1 MFEELRKRLRDGYY
15 SFLAKRYIRN
25 LSKKDSS
32 KELSLE
38 VVPEEVKYKVLEEG
52 LTEDKDLIY
61 SLIMNLASKEQR
73 QEMIW
78 KYVTK
83 ESHPD
88 VKVILDLPE
97 SLKIEVLEGRLTGYY
112 TWDIEK
118 IFDSLSDAGVIR
130 LVEANKDRLVDRL
143 NREKEIDSLYS
154 RNPDVKD
161 FLESILYSRYQK
173 MEDEESKRK
182 FDEIMP
188 VDDLRER
195 IEDKIY
201 SAIGHDAERY
211 VEENLDSLT
220 SEDKKVKYLQD
231 KDYDSSVF
239 REMFKTLSEEARRE
253 VLRNNVFSRENIY
266 RYVTDRRKKGK
277 EQRFGYYLNEYLE
290 FAEVDF
296 KTIED
301 LFYVVSDF
309 YSERILLYNMVGDE
323 EKSKLILSDRNY
335 NEADNKRTDMVFGIQ
350 DEEVLVD
357 TIHEYAGKIDKTSY
371 GDRDALYEYLLS
383 KMTDDVKAKVVKKEI
398 DSGKDI
404 NLNLFIKTL
413 PEVTSREELKEI
425 LLHDFTDERF
435 RLKNN
440 NQNNK
445 DITLVDTLIVD
456 KIVEY
461 DLSEEL
467 LTEGDINNYSE
478 EIKFLLLLNSS
489 KETREKILEE
499 HEELRDIVE
508 TINENEQSLKTLSDG
523 TSGALGR
530 LTFYRNLITEINKQ
544 KRDRENNEQTN
555 GQTNMK
561 KYSISEKLAFL
572 EKFQGKHAS
581 IAETILFDFLDDE
594 ILNEFG
600 GLENVENLVRY
611 PAVQRHIIDM
621 DREHLKVVRHIN
633 SYVSNNMEN
642 GDYVLIEML
651 GEYFN
656 SYKAW
661 DDTIRRYPA
670 AGEIY
675 SAIAKYI
682 SVHDN
687 IPEGINRNIFNII
700 TNSRAYSRM
709 FDEMDRNMTM
719 EDIENI
725 EEVKDDFFDKII
737 TGENKDSAFGVKEA
751 YLLKYYNISL
761 SEAKSKVT
769 EYMTF
774 IESLDDTSE
783 NLPLKKYIF
792 ALHNVLVSNTEILSA
807 AYEISKQ
814 EEGIDRIEIE
824 VLESAIKE
832 KIAEEIKD
840 TLYKPGEEKLGT
852 TSVVLEDGTEHHVD
866 VYEAKDD
873 FNMLVTVLDAYGGG
887 EGVYENYAEQWNT
900 NKYAQN
906 QRICTTYI
914 GNNSLKPV
922 KRNNCVIYGFTE
934 FPNSFLVKMAPYD
947 IVSKN
952 DGLVTTSSRDVMC
965 MDPKSL
971 INNTRRYNE
980 IDIER
985 TDENGEK
992 IQPSYIICFAKS
1004 MDEVNEESKK
1014 AAAQFGIPIILID
1027 REKIAEKEAAKVDE
1041 TLQRFVEEKDIS
1053 LIDNIVEEFCNN
1065 KYGSE
1070 TTAKDKNEAKEN
1082 GTEAELVH
1090 IDEKYF
1096 SDERLVEVLQTMIDV
1111 AKAEEAAGNIEKSK
1125 EILSAIKAAVR
1136 KEGDKHEL
1144 WQKKFGALMT
1154 YSPFEAEIFK
1164 DIIDQISTPEDERVR
1179 LDEKKVRE
1187 KLEFLTKID
1196 GDKNKVE
1203 LGKREETF
1211 REDSYTMEDVQQKI
1225 LDFTAE
1231 ELEMICDYTYK
1242 NSTISYMYTLM
1253 VGKDVGLSNEQ
1264 INLIIEAGRKENYKD
1279 APEGFSEKDVNVIN
1293 QLYMLKQSSSYDL
1306 KLMIELTENPV
1317 EKQMKENE
1325 DITNQIFE
1333 AAIKKGI
1340 IYERDYDIESLTVEE
1355 KIEILKG
1362 QDSYEIY
1369 KVVDD
1374 IRMKEQNEERADKI
1388 FDIEHYF
1395 SFMMGTGHHGLEYML
1410 SLPEEERKEFI
1421 LMVKVMADA
1430 KSLAHVAEDKSRTNR
1445 KELLLEESERYL
1457 PTAFQIQE
1465 AFANQRLDEVIDK
1478 EGYEKDRERIKVKLA
1493 EDGRSPVEYAYELDR
1508 FFEKKKVNEKG
1519 EEK

>member
-25 LSKKDSS
+25 LNKKDSS

-52 LTEDKDLIY
+52 LTDDKDLIY

-73 QEMIW
+73 QEMIK
-78 KYVTK
+78 KYITE
-83 ESHPD
+83 ESYP
-88 VKVILDLPE
+88 KVEELLKLPE
-97 SLKIEVLEGRLTGYY
+97 PLRIELLEEKVTGYY
-112 TWDIEK
+112 THDIKK
-118 IFDSLSDAGVIR
+118 IVDSLSDTGFVR
-130 LVEANKDRLVDRL
+130 LVETNKERLERRL
-143 NREKEIDSLYS
+143 NSETKIDSIYG
-154 RNPDVKD
+154 RNPDVSE

-173 MEDEESKRK
+173 IEDEETKSK
-182 FDEIMP
+182 FDEIIS
-188 VDDLRER
+188 VDNLKAR

-201 SAIGHDAERY
+201 SAIGYDAERY
-211 VEENLDSLT
+211 ILENIEYLIDES
-220 SEDKKVKYLQD
+220 KKVRYLQD
-231 KDYDSSVF
+231 KDHDSSTF
-239 REMFKTLSEEARRE
+239 IGMFKTLSKESRLE
-253 VLRNNVFSRENIY
+253 VLKNNVFSREKINGYIAE
-266 RYVTDRRKKGK
+266 RRSRGI
-277 EQRFGYYLNEYLE
+277 EQRFGVYLREYLE
-290 FAEVDF
+290 SAEVDF

-301 LFYVVSDF
+301 LYYVTSNYTSD
-309 YSERILLYNMVGDE
+309 RILLYNMVEDE
-323 EKSKLILSDRNY
+323 EKAKLILSDRNY
-335 NEADNKRTDMVFGIQ
+335 NGADSKRTDMVFGIQ
-350 DEEVLVD
+350 DEEILID
-357 TIHEYAGKIDKTSY
+357 TIHEYAGKIDRTSY
-371 GDRDALYEYLLS
+371 DVVNVLYEYLLS
-383 KMTDDVKAKVVKKEI
+383 KMSDDIKVKVVKNEI
-398 DSGKDI
+398 ESDKGI
-404 NLNLFIKTL
+404 NFNLFIKTL
-413 PEVTSREELKEI
+413 TEVTSREDLKEI
-425 LLHDFTDERF
+425 LLHNFTDKRF
-435 RLKNN
+435 YDE
-440 NQNNK
+440 NNK
-445 DITLVDTLIVD
+445 SITVIEALLVD
-456 KIVEY
+456 KIVEHN
-461 DLSEEL
+461 LSEEL
-467 LTEGDINNYSE
+467 LLEGDINNYSE
-478 EIKFLLLLNSS
+478 ETKFLLLLNSG

-499 HEELRDIVE
+499 NEELRDIVE

-523 TSGALGR
+523 TSGSLGR
-530 LTFYRNLITEINKQ
+530 LTFYRNLIKEINRQ
-544 KRDRENNEQTN
+544 KRDRENNEQIN

-561 KYSISEKLAFL
+561 KCSISEKLAFL
-572 EKFQGKHAS
+572 EKFQAKHAS
-581 IAETILFDFLDDE
+581 IGETILFDFLDDE

-611 PAVQRHIIDM
+611 PGVQRYIIDM
-621 DREHLKVVRHIN
+621 EREHLKVVRHIN
-633 SYVSNNMEN
+633 SYVSNNLEN
-642 GDYVLIEML
+642 GDYVLTEIL
-651 GEYFN
+651 GEYF
-656 SYKAW
+656 
-661 DDTIRRYPA
+661 DTYEGWRGTITRYPA

-675 SAIAKYI
+675 SAVAKYI
-682 SVHDN
+682 STHDD
-687 IPEGINRNIFNII
+687 IPEEVNRNIFNII

-709 FDEMDRNMTM
+709 FSELDRNMTM

-725 EEVKDDFFDKII
+725 EEVKGDFFDKII
-737 TGENKDSAFGVKEA
+737 TGENKDSSFGVKEA

-761 SEAKSKVT
+761 TEAKSKVT

-774 IESLDDTSE
+774 IESLDDTPE

-792 ALHNVLVSNTEILSA
+792 ALHNVLVSNTEILSI

-814 EEGIDRIEIE
+814 EESIDRIEIE

-840 TLYKPGEEKLGT
+840 TLYKPSEEKIGI
-852 TSVVLEDGTEHHVD
+852 TSVVLEDGTEKSVD

-887 EGVYENYAEQWNT
+887 EGVYENYEEQWNT
-900 NKYAQN
+900 NKNAQN

-934 FPNSFLVKMAPYD
+934 FPNSSLVKMAPYD

-952 DGLVTTSSRDVMC
+952 NGLVTTSSRDVIC
-965 MDPKSL
+965 MDPKTL
-971 INNTRRYNE
+971 INTTRRYNE

-1027 REKIAEKEAAKVDE
+1027 REKIAEKEAAKIDE
-1041 TLQRFVEEKDIS
+1041 TLKRFVEEKDIS

-1065 KYGSE
+1065 KFGSE
-1070 TTAKDKNEAKEN
+1070 TTVKDKIEAREQ
-1082 GTEAELVH
+1082 GTEESLVH

-1125 EILSAIKAAVR
+1125 EILAAIKAAVK
-1136 KEGDKHEL
+1136 KECGKQEL
-1144 WQKKFGALMT
+1144 WQKKFGAILT
-1154 YSPFEAEIFK
+1154 NTLFEKEIF
-1164 DIIDQISTPEDERVR
+1164 DGIIDQISTPEDERAR

-1225 LDFTAE
+1225 LDFTPE
-1231 ELEMICDYTYK
+1231 ELEMICDYTYRDD
-1242 NSTISYMYTLM
+1242 TIQYMYALM
-1253 VGKDVGLSNEQ
+1253 VGKDAGLSNDK
-1264 INLIIEAGRKENYKD
+1264 INLIIAAGRKENIKD
-1279 APEGFSEKDVNVIN
+1279 TLEGFFEEENDVIN
-1293 QLYMLKQSSSYDL
+1293 KLYMLKQSSSYDI
-1306 KLMIELTENPV
+1306 KLMIELIENPV

-1333 AAIKKGI
+1333 AAIEKGI
-1340 IYERDYDIESLTVEE
+1340 IYERDYDIENLTLED

-1395 SFMMGTGHHGLEYML
+1395 SFMMGTGKHGLSYML

-1421 LMVKVMADA
+1421 LMVKVMTDA
-1430 KSLAHVAEDKSRTNR
+1430 KDLAHVAENR
-1445 KELLLEESERYL
+1445 SQINKKELLLEEAERYL

-1478 EGYEKDRERIKVKLA
+1478 EGYEKDRERIKEKLA

>member
-1 MFEELRKRLRDGYY
+1 MFEELRNRLRDGYY

-97 SLKIEVLEGRLTGYY
+97 PLKIEVLEGRLTGYY

-118 IFDSLSDAGVIR
+118 IFDSLSDAGVVR

-201 SAIGHDAERY
+201 SAIGYDAERY

-266 RYVTDRRKKGK
+266 RYVTDRRQKGK

-371 GDRDALYEYLLS
+371 GDRNALYEYLLS

-398 DSGKDI
+398 DSGKEI

-445 DITLVDTLIVD
+445 DITVVDTLIVD
-456 KIVEY
+456 KIVEHN
-461 DLSEEL
+461 LSEEL
-467 LTEGDINNYSE
+467 LTEGDIDNYSE

-489 KETREKILEE
+489 KETREKTLEE

-508 TINENEQSLKTLSDG
+508 TINDNEQSLKTLSDG

-544 KRDRENNEQTN
+544 KRDRENNE
-555 GQTNMK
+555 QTNMK

-611 PAVQRHIIDM
+611 PVVQRNIIDM

-656 SYKAW
+656 SHRGW

-675 SAIAKYI
+675 SAIAEYI

-774 IESLDDTSE
+774 IESLDDTPE

-934 FPNSFLVKMAPYD
+934 FPNSSLVKMAPYD

-1111 AKAEEAAGNIEKSK
+1111 AKAEGAAGNIEKSK

-1264 INLIIEAGRKENYKD
+1264 INLIIEAGKKENYKD
-1279 APEGFSEKDVNVIN
+1279 APEGFSEEDANVIN

-1340 IYERDYDIESLTVEE
+1340 IYERDYDIENLTVEE

-1421 LMVKVMADA
+1421 LMVKVMTDA
-1430 KSLAHVAEDKSRTNR
+1430 KSLAHVAEDKSRTNK
-1445 KELLLEESERYL
+1445 KEFLLGESERHL